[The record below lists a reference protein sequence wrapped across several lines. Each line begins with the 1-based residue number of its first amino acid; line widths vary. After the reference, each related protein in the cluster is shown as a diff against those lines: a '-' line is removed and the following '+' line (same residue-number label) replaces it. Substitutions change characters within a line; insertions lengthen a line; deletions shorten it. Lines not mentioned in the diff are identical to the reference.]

1 MNTEEEL
8 DQAMEDYKSCS
19 NGFERARSWQ
29 STFLQTNSWSLF
41 YLVPKIYFTL
51 VKNPI
56 WCLYMCCYLFL
67 LLIYLIQHSVSIIYS
82 YQCQES
88 YNSSFVVIIHV
99 SRSKRVFFCSASSLW
114 ACMIFEIP
122 CSFKYNWQM
131 ILCMKMLINI

>member
-88 YNSSFVVIIHV
+88 YKSSFVVIIHV
-99 SRSKRVFFCSASSLW
+99 SRSKRVFFCSASSILFRFVGLLYFW
-114 ACMIFEIP
+114 NTTP
-122 CSFKYNWQM
+122 CKWYCAWRCWS
-131 ILCMKMLINI
+131 I